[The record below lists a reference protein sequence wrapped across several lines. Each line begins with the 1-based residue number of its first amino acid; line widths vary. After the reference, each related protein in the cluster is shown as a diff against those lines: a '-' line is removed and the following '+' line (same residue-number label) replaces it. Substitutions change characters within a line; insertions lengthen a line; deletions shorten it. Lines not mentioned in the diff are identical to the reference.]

1 MACSTPPLGPVAIL
15 VLGLLLERP
24 MHPPYEMVQTTVARR
39 EDRLAKFRAG
49 TLYHAVDRLATNEL
63 IEVHEIRREG
73 NRPER
78 TVYAI
83 TEQGRRALT
92 ENLERILE
100 TRPEEYPPELYL
112 ALSEAHGLPRNRVV
126 ELLERRVATMR
137 ADLADV
143 EVAVAEI
150 RSRGKPEMFFLDE
163 GCRIATLTAQI
174 AWLDDLVDRLRTHRI
189 AWLDDPDSPYRVPT
203 GPNSSPPAPNPC
215 TVPDSS
221 PPDTERLT
229 QKVE

>member
-1 MACSTPPLGPVAIL
+1 MACSTPLGPVAIL

-24 MHPPYEMVQTTVARR
+24 MHPYEMVQTTVARR

-49 TLYHAVDRLATNEL
+49 TLYHAVDRLAENGM
-63 IEVHEIRREG
+63 IEVHEVRREG

-83 TEQGRRALT
+83 TEAGRRALT

-100 TRPEEYPPELYL
+100 TRPEEYPELYL
-112 ALSEAHGLPRNRVV
+112 ALSEAHGLPRERVV

-143 EVAVAEI
+143 EAAVAEF
-150 RSRGKPEMFFLDE
+150 RSRGKPEMFFLDG

-174 AWLDDLVDRLRTHRI
+174 GWLDDLVDRLRTRRI
-189 AWLDDPDSPYRVPT
+189 EWLDDPESPYRVPT
-203 GPNSSPPAPNPC
+203 QPDSAPAPNPGA
-215 TVPDSS
+215 DAAH
-221 PPDTERLT
+221 LA

>member
-1 MACSTPPLGPVAIL
+1 MACSAPLGPVAIL

-24 MHPPYEMVQTTVARR
+24 MHPYEMVQTTVARR

-49 TLYHAVDRLATNEL
+49 TLYHAVDRLAENGS
-63 IEVHEIRREG
+63 IEVQEVRREG

-83 TEQGRRALT
+83 TEAGRGALT

-100 TRPEEYPPELYL
+100 TRPEEYPELYL
-112 ALSEAHGLPRNRVV
+112 ALSEAHGLPRDRVV

-137 ADLADV
+137 ADLAEV
-143 EVAVAEI
+143 EAAVAEF
-150 RSRGKPEMFFLDE
+150 RSRGKPEMFFLDG

-174 AWLDDLVDRLRTHRI
+174 AWLDDLVERLRTHRI
-189 AWLDDPDSPYRVPT
+189 EWLDDPESPYRVPT
-203 GPNSSPPAPNPC
+203 QPGSTPAPNPGA
-215 TVPDSS
+215 DA
-221 PPDTERLT
+221 EHLA

>member
-1 MACSTPPLGPVAIL
+1 MACSTPLGPVAIL

-24 MHPPYEMVQTTVARR
+24 MHPYEMVQTTVARR

-100 TRPEEYPPELYL
+100 TRPEEYPELYL

-203 GPNSSPPAPNPC
+203 GPNSSPAPNPC

-221 PPDTERLT
+221 PDTERLT

>member
-1 MACSTPPLGPVAIL
+1 MACSTPLGPVAIL

-24 MHPPYEMVQTTVARR
+24 MHPYEMVQTTVARR
-39 EDRLAKFRAG
+39 EDQLAKFRAG

-100 TRPEEYPPELYL
+100 TRPEEYPELYL
-112 ALSEAHGLPRNRVV
+112 ALSEAHGLPRNRVA

-143 EVAVAEI
+143 EAAVTEI
-150 RSRGKPEMFFLDE
+150 RSRGKPEMFFLDA
-163 GCRIATLTAQI
+163 GCRIATLNAQI

-189 AWLDDPDSPYRVPT
+189 EWLDDPDSPYRVPT
-203 GPNSSPPAPNPC
+203 QPNSSAEPN
-215 TVPDSS
+215 SS
-221 PPDTERLT
+221 PDTERLT
-229 QKVE
+229 QKVEQR

>member
-1 MACSTPPLGPVAIL
+1 MACSTPLGPVAIL

-24 MHPPYEMVQTTVARR
+24 MHPYEMVQTTVARR

-49 TLYHAVDRLATNEL
+49 TLYHAVDRLAENGM
-63 IEVHEIRREG
+63 IEVHEVRREG

-83 TEQGRRALT
+83 TEAGRRALT

-100 TRPEEYPPELYL
+100 TRPEEYPELYL
-112 ALSEAHGLPRNRVV
+112 ALSEAHGLPRERVV

-143 EVAVAEI
+143 EAAVAEF
-150 RSRGKPEMFFLDE
+150 RSRGKPEMFFLDG

-174 AWLDDLVDRLRTHRI
+174 GWLDDLVERLRTRRI
-189 AWLDDPDSPYRVPT
+189 EWLDDPESPYRVPT
-203 GPNSSPPAPNPC
+203 QPDSAPAPNPGA
-215 TVPDSS
+215 DAAH
-221 PPDTERLT
+221 LA

>member
-1 MACSTPPLGPVAIL
+1 MACSTPLGPVAIL

-24 MHPPYEMVQTTVARR
+24 MHPYEMVQTTVARR

-100 TRPEEYPPELYL
+100 TRPEEYPELYL
-112 ALSEAHGLPRNRVV
+112 ALSEAHGLPRNRVA

-143 EVAVAEI
+143 EAAVTEI
-150 RSRGKPEMFFLDE
+150 RSRGKPEMFFLDA
-163 GCRIATLTAQI
+163 GCRIATLNAQI

-189 AWLDDPDSPYRVPT
+189 EWLDDPDSPYRVPT
-203 GPNSSPPAPNPC
+203 QPNSSAEPN
-215 TVPDSS
+215 SS
-221 PPDTERLT
+221 PDTERLT
-229 QKVE
+229 QKVEQR

>member
-1 MACSTPPLGPVAIL
+1 MACSAPLGPVAIL

-24 MHPPYEMVQTTVARR
+24 MHPYEMVQTTVARR

-49 TLYHAVDRLATNEL
+49 TLYHAVDRLSENGL
-63 IEVHEIRREG
+63 IEVHEVRREG

-83 TEQGRRALT
+83 TGPGREALT

-100 TRPEEYPPELYL
+100 TRPEEYPELYL
-112 ALSEAHGLPRNRVV
+112 ALSEAHGLPRDRVV

-143 EVAVAEI
+143 EAAVTEFRAH
-150 RSRGKPEMFFLDE
+150 GKPEMFFLDG

-174 AWLDDLVDRLRTHRI
+174 DWLDDLVDRLRTHRI
-189 AWLDDPDSPYRVPT
+189 DWLDDPDSPYLVPT
-203 GPNSSPPAPNPC
+203 QPNPATAPNAAA
-215 TVPDSS
+215 DA
-221 PPDTERLT
+221 EHLA

>member
-1 MACSTPPLGPVAIL
+1 MACSTPLGPVAIL

-24 MHPPYEMVQTTVARR
+24 MHPYEMVQTTVARR

-100 TRPEEYPPELYL
+100 TSPEEYPELYL
-112 ALSEAHGLPRNRVV
+112 ALSEAHGLPRNRVA

-137 ADLADV
+137 ADLAGV
-143 EVAVAEI
+143 EAAVTEN
-150 RSRGKPEMFFLDE
+150 RSRGKPEMFYLDA
-163 GCRIATLTAQI
+163 GCRIATLNAQI

-189 AWLDDPDSPYRVPT
+189 EWLDDPDSPYRVPT
-203 GPNSSPPAPNPC
+203 QPNSSAGPNSS
-215 TVPDSS
+215 
-221 PPDTERLT
+221 PDTERLT
-229 QKVE
+229 QKVEQR

>member
-1 MACSTPPLGPVAIL
+1 MACSTPLGPVAIL

-24 MHPPYEMVQTTVARR
+24 MHPYEMVQTTVARR

-49 TLYHAVDRLATNEL
+49 TLYHAVDRLAENGS
-63 IEVHEIRREG
+63 IEVQEVRREG

-83 TEQGRRALT
+83 TEAGRGALT

-100 TRPEEYPPELYL
+100 TRPEEYPELYL
-112 ALSEAHGLPRNRVV
+112 ALSEAHGLPRDRVV

-143 EVAVAEI
+143 EAAVAEF
-150 RSRGKPEMFFLDE
+150 RSRGKPEMFFLDG

-174 AWLDDLVDRLRTHRI
+174 AWLDDLVERLRTHRI
-189 AWLDDPDSPYRVPT
+189 EWLDDPESPYRPPT
-203 GPNSSPPAPNPC
+203 QPDSTPAPNPGA
-215 TVPDSS
+215 DA
-221 PPDTERLT
+221 EHLA